1 MLLSRLF
8 VLIVVATI
16 VLGSDAF
23 MCSSLRNH
31 KMPLKLKMAAVI
43 ASDKKMSVGIVGA
56 TGNPLLFV
64 HITSY
69 SSLFS
74 YLLTRCS
81 WRRNLGCYGAKRLQS
96 IKY

>member
-1 MLLSRLF
+1 

-23 MCSSLRNH
+23 MCSSLKNH
-31 KMPLKLKMAAVI
+31 KIPLKLKMAAVI

-56 TGNPLLFV
+56 TGNPHLFV

-74 YLLTRCS
+74 YSLTHSLTYSITHLLTHS
-81 WRRNLGCYGAKRLQS
+81 PIN
-96 IKY
+96 